1 MSDIFREVDE
11 AMQQEKLLNIWNEYK
26 NTIIAAIAIL
36 IVTATGT
43 NLYHSWNNNRNAEE
57 TARLMQAMESNA
69 PQEQLTKV
77 IEDTRGNHAAVGRF
91 IAANM
96 AIEKGE
102 TAKAVSIYEVAA
114 KDGSTPRDLR
124 DLARILYVKNA
135 EEPKLEILKP
145 LLADDKSPWV
155 WHARIEAATMAAN
168 DGDYDQALKYLEN
181 FESVTTIPLSLKQRG
196 NALRHV
202 YELKKNDQKENN

>member
-36 IVTATGT
+36 IVSAAGT
-43 NLYHSWNNNRNAEE
+43 NIYHSWNNSRNAEE

-69 PQEQLTKV
+69 PQDSLMEV
-77 IEDTRGNHAAVGRF
+77 IGDTRGNHAAVGRF
-91 IAANM
+91 IAANL
-96 AIEKGE
+96 ALENDDK
-102 TAKAVSIYEVAA
+102 AKAVTIYEEAA
-114 KDGSTPRDLR
+114 KDRSTPRDLR
-124 DLARILYVKNA
+124 DLARILFVKNSDA
-135 EEPKLEILKP
+135 PTLDILKP

-155 WHARIEAATMAAN
+155 WHARIEAAAMAAN
-168 DGDYDQALKYLEN
+168 DGDYDQALKHLEK

-202 YELKKNDQKENN
+202 YELKKSDG